1 MDNPYSNL
9 PTQSFW
15 RTGALQTHP
24 LSPQKLYQ
32 KSFEIDKSDKILTA
46 GSCFAQHIARA
57 LRRVGVNVMDYET
70 PPSLVDGDV
79 ARKFGYLTFCPIR

>member
-1 MDNPYSNL
+1 MNNPYSNL
-9 PTQSFW
+9 PTRSFW

-46 GSCFAQHIARA
+46 GSFRRRIKWGIRA
-57 LRRVGVNVMDYET
+57 
-70 PPSLVDGDV
+70 
-79 ARKFGYLTFCPIR
+79 F